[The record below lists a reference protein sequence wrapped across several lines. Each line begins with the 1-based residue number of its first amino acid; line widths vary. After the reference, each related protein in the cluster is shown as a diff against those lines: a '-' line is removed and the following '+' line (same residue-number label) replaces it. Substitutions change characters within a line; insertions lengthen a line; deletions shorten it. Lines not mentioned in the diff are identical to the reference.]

1 MSELPAAIARRVQ
14 AAVRDAVS
22 AFRTQAQAGPV
33 TEKASLR
40 HFANPVGQ
48 EEDPL
53 LLPRCLVLPRALTVC
68 PVYIGPCVL
77 ALDARVPFGVLH
89 MARRAAQC

>member
-33 TEKASLR
+33 TEKAGLLETNRRQGNSAGLRR
-40 HFANPVGQ
+40 HFG
-48 EEDPL
+48 
-53 LLPRCLVLPRALTVC
+53 
-68 PVYIGPCVL
+68 GP
-77 ALDARVPFGVLH
+77 GG
-89 MARRAAQC
+89 

>member
-22 AFRTQAQAGPV
+22 AFRTQAHASPV

-48 EEDPL
+48 EEYPL
-53 LLPRCLVLPRALTVC
+53 LLPRC
-68 PVYIGPCVL
+68 Y
-77 ALDARVPFGVLH
+77 H
-89 MARRAAQC
+89 SRRYVTTQVEQQLLSITEIIWA

>member
-53 LLPRCLVLPRALTVC
+53 LLPRCYHSQAIR
-68 PVYIGPCVL
+68 
-77 ALDARVPFGVLH
+77 
-89 MARRAAQC
+89 